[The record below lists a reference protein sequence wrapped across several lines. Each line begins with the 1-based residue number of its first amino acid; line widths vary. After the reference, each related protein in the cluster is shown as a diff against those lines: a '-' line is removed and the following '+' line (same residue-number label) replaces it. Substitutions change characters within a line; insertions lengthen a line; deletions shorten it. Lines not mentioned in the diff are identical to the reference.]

1 MNRSVIVY
9 SIVLDVD
16 KSEKVEIF
24 VRYKKQRQEK
34 RKCERI
40 KNKLKISTLFRYY
53 KSIKI
58 S

>member
-1 MNRSVIVY
+1 MY

-40 KNKLKISTLFRYY
+40 KNKLKISTLSRYY